1 MFLTFVLRLK
11 VFFAKTHFTTQI
23 VNISLTNVKIALSL
37 HTSFPKKKSHD
48 MIRKGLFSTYVSV
61 VK

>member
-37 HTSFPKKKSHD
+37 HTFPKKKSHD